1 MSLPNL
7 IVPGKTIGIIGGGQ
21 LGRMLALA
29 AKQMGYHV
37 GVLDPEKNCPTAQIA
52 DWHIVA
58 KYDNQEALMDLAMKS
73 DVLTYEFENVDADRV
88 DRLKKTVAV
97 PQGSELLS
105 ITQDRLLEKAYL
117 EMNNINSSPY
127 ATIISLEDIKESVSS
142 IGFPCILKTI
152 RGTEG
157 DDKGQRVLYDEE
169 DIAGCGELLQFGT
182 CVLEAWIPFERELS
196 IVIVRDEAGKIA
208 TFPVAETIHRQNK
221 LHETIVP
228 ARVPIEVTEEVE
240 RISKSIAEQLNL
252 VGTLGIDMFLTPSG
266 ALYVNKLAPRPHS
279 SGNYSLEAC
288 SMSQFEAHIRAICG
302 WPLPEVTL
310 LSPAVTVS
318 IFGEHMRGSEMQ
330 IQLKPDWHFHYYG
343 KEEPVT
349 GSQMGHITIL
359 SENIE
364 KTLANINDTGIWG

>member
-7 IVPGKTIGIIGGGQ
+7 IVPGETIGIIGGGQ

-88 DRLKKTVAV
+88 DRLKKTVSV

-152 RGTEG
+152 RGTD

-169 DIAGCGELLQFGT
+169 DIAGCAELLQFGT

-240 RISKSIAEQLNL
+240 RISKSIADQLNL

-302 WPLPEVTL
+302 WPLPEVNL

-343 KEEPVT
+343 KEEPVN

-359 SENIE
+359 TENIE
-364 KTLANINDTGIWG
+364 KTLTNINDTGIWG